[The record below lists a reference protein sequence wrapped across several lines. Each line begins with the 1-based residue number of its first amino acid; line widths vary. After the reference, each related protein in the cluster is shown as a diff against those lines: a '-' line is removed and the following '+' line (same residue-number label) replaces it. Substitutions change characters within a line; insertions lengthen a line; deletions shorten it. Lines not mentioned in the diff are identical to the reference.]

1 MPLHLFNLK
10 IISMPLPLL
19 ASAGIMAAA
28 SEGMSLLNNGISSSQ
43 SKKAA
48 ALNDKYQR
56 ALIYDSPSLQ
66 KAGLQKAGISVASL
80 NGGFSAPSS
89 SANVTAPSTPAAPDA
104 AASVSA
110 AMSLQTQD
118 KQNQL
123 LDEQIERQ
131 KLENDEIKDRQNA
144 YRKSA
149 TSYWMDDD
157 GHRVYTTD
165 TDANSRA
172 DAFSKRHN
180 GEPPELIV
188 PSGHLSQQAYNAEA
202 DVAMARNNYYGNLLA
217 GEVSRMKLGDKDVIN
232 ALAHLD
238 KQSYDN
244 LVQTGKNLLQD
255 WKVKDNQIKI
265 GNIDVDIR
273 KIDKDIR
280 EKEKLIKGVEYALL
294 DLRYNTEKETNIRP
308 LVTKLLNNGL
318 DMNTIGKLLVA
329 VLLKQFNM

>member
-10 IISMPLPLL
+10 YITMPLPLL
-19 ASAGIMAAA
+19 AAAGIMAAA

-56 ALIYDSPSLQ
+56 ALLYDAPSLQ
-66 KAGLQKAGISVASL
+66 KAGLQKAGISVSSL

-104 AASVSA
+104 AAAVSA
-110 AMSLQTQD
+110 AMQLQTQD
-118 KQNQL
+118 KQNKL
-123 LDEQIERQ
+123 LDQQIERQ
-131 KLENDEIKDRQNA
+131 KLENDEIKDRQDA

-188 PSGHLSQQAYNAEA
+188 PSGHLSQQAYNAES

-244 LVQTGKNLLQD
+244 LVQTGKNLSQD
-255 WKVKDNQIKI
+255 WKIKDNQIKI
-265 GNIDVDIR
+265 GNIDIDIR
-273 KIDKDIR
+273 KLDKDL
-280 EKEKLIKGVEYALL
+280 KEQDKLTQAVNYSLL
-294 DLRYNTEKETNIRP
+294 KLRFETERDTNIRP
-308 LVTKLLNNGL
+308 LIANLMNNGL
-318 DMNTIGKLLVA
+318 DMSTIGKLLVA